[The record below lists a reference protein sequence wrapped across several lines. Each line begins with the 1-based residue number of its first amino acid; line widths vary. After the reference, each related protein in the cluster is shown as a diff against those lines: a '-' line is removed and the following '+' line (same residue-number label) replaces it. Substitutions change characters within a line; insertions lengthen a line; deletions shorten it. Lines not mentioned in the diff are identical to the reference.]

1 MEKLWYKFFFGVIS
15 VLVLLLVF
23 VTVYETVNGETKEG
37 GTTDSRIDIVTL
49 YDKDGNVLYQ
59 CQTDN
64 DIKVKISDGELC
76 VYVPHQICSCFSD

>member
-1 MEKLWYKFFFGVIS
+1 MERLWYKFFFGIIS

-23 VTVYETVNGETKEG
+23 ITVYETVNGEAKESS
-37 GTTDSRIDIVTL
+37 TADDRIDIVTL
-49 YDKDGNVLYQ
+49 YDKEGNILYQ

-64 DIKVKISDGELC
+64 DIKTEMRDGELC